1 MFATACK
8 KQTQKPISEEEIRRT
23 EEALIEVN
31 RMLVNQDQE
40 KIKAYVDEIGW
51 NMNVTETGLWYG
63 IYENGNGMKTET
75 GMTVSLEYKLSLI
88 DGRILYTSE
97 SMGPKIFRI
106 GQGGVESG
114 LEEAIL
120 FLREGDRAR
129 LILPPHL
136 AHGLTGDGNK
146 IPARAIIVYDI
157 KVLKL
162 SS

>member
-40 KIKAYVDEIGW
+40 KIKAYVDESGW

-63 IYENGNGMKTET
+63 IYENGNGVKAET